1 MSRDLSRRDAVRLA
15 GTTLASV
22 GVAGAAVAAANP
34 PTQGASLTVPN
45 FAGKTVVLYTR
56 RRMWGD
62 SVLLT
67 DCAFELQ
74 GGRLFLLGTTQE
86 DGHSRA
92 WSVGL
97 RRAIAWDRV
106 EEYLVLD
113 SLEQYRERTKISEE
127 DSEIPF

>member
-1 MSRDLSRRDAVRLA
+1 MSRDLSRRDAVKLA

-22 GVAGAAVAAANP
+22 GVAGAAVAATSP
-34 PTQGASLTVPN
+34 PVQGASLSVPN
-45 FAGKTVVLYTR
+45 FAGKVLVVYTR

-67 DCAFELQ
+67 DCTFELQ
-74 GGRLFLLGTTQE
+74 GGRLFLLGTTQPKGSYG
-86 DGHSRA
+86 DWA
-92 WSVGL
+92 DGL

-113 SLEQYRERTKISEE
+113 SLEQYRERKKISEE
-127 DSEIPF
+127 ESEIPF